1 MLYCYFLWVA
11 MLFKCFTCQCDVT
24 MRSCCFLDRIQWIQC
39 PLWITTK
46 CIQKSPCSFTS
57 VRLLVFVPVSPTFL
71 LTALV
76 KWEKKEKKWRTK
88 VLSHIQA
95 VQSVVMLA
103 QAPSE
108 NHLRPPR
115 LPAPWGTERCRQHF
129 VLLQG
134 EAGIP
139 GQFSSDFWKLSL
151 VWG

>member
-11 MLFKCFTCQCDVT
+11 MLFKCFTCQCDVS

-88 VLSHIQA
+88 ECFLIFKRCSLWSCLLRRRLKITSVLPGSPPHGAQKDAVNILFYFRERQGYRGNLAVIFGNSH
-95 VQSVVMLA
+95 
-103 QAPSE
+103 
-108 NHLRPPR
+108 
-115 LPAPWGTERCRQHF
+115 
-129 VLLQG
+129 
-134 EAGIP
+134 
-139 GQFSSDFWKLSL
+139 
-151 VWG
+151 